1 MANSYVNDTLTEIAV
16 KRLSGKA
23 QTNTRLS
30 IEGESIGS
38 SVQVASSTVFGEEV
52 PNDPSGTL
60 FALTTNV
67 EKIRFELSPIPDSQY
82 AATSAETGEDTGPV
96 TYHGYAL
103 KITGS
108 YEVNSSNPAAGTGVF
123 QDGFHLSGSRG
134 ALQIVPSY
142 LSSIPGEANK
152 YNVKLYNLQ
161 GDAGSPGL
169 ISADSNID
177 YYIDNYSGIM
187 FIEDPADYGSIG
199 SPNTGNLVPYVV
211 EGYIYTGKMVKTRL
225 DEASPSTGGGGHF
238 LATGSSASPISASL
252 NVGTDD
258 IFKISSG
265 STDLVTLST
274 TGGETNFNINGNLVA
289 TQYIVSSSV
298 TFMTQ
303 SFSSG
308 STIFGD
314 SLTDTHLFTGS
325 LFITGSQTFTTMS
338 NSQYNEIA
346 YVSKSAD
353 GRTEL
358 RFSHVID
365 GGSF

>member
-1 MANSYVNDTLTEIAV
+1 MANSFVNDTLTEIAV

-23 QTNTRLS
+23 QTSTRLT
-30 IEGESIGS
+30 IEGEVIGS
-38 SVQVASSTVFGEEV
+38 TVTVAASTVFGEAV

-67 EKIRFELSPIPDSQY
+67 EKVRFELSPIPDSFYQ
-82 AATSAETGEDTGPV
+82 ATNAETGIGTGV
-96 TYHGYAL
+96 TTYHGYAL
-103 KITGS
+103 KLTGS
-108 YEVNSSNPAAGTGVF
+108 YETNSSNPAAGTGVF

-134 ALQIVPSY
+134 ALQIVPPNQ
-142 LSSIPGEANK
+142 SSLKGDANK
-152 YNVKLYNLQ
+152 YNAKIYSTN
-161 GDAGSPGL
+161 GPE
-169 ISADSNID
+169 ISADSSID
-177 YYIDNYSGIM
+177 WYLDQFAGIL
-187 FIEDPADYGSIG
+187 FIEDPVNYGTIG
-199 SPNTGNLVPYVV
+199 SPNVGNLVPYVV
-211 EGYIYTGKMVKTRL
+211 EAYIYTGKMVSTRL

-238 LATGSSASPISASL
+238 LATGSAASPVSASL

-298 TFMTQ
+298 SFFTQ